1 MSERNI
7 HLMDTSL
14 FLLPEGETGVV
25 EEIFLPWETR
35 RRLLDLGL
43 TPGARVA
50 CLFSAPSGDPRAYMV
65 RGSVIALRREDADR
79 VALCRG

>member
-1 MSERNI
+1 
-7 HLMDTSL
+7 MDTSL

-25 EEIFLPWETR
+25 EEIILPWETR

-43 TPGARVA
+43 TPGSRVA